1 MKTRPWNAAPLVLL
15 ALRAVAAAAA
25 EQPSDSLYQLAAP
38 LTAQDGRAI
47 GLDVYRGQPVLV
59 TMFYASCQATCPL
72 IIDTLRAVEKQVPP
86 EQMKRLRVLLVSI
99 DADHDT
105 PEVLA
110 ATAQE
115 RRVDTARWTL
125 AHADERTVRQVAAAL
140 GVQYRKLPDG
150 QFSHA
155 TQISVLDGQ
164 GRILAQSDQLG
175 RVDERLVQA
184 IGVAAGR

>member
-1 MKTRPWNAAPLVLL
+1 MMRARPWHAAPLLLL
-15 ALRAVAAAAA
+15 ALRAFAAMAD
-25 EQPSDSLYQLAAP
+25 EPSDSLYQLKTP

-72 IIDTLRAVEKQVPP
+72 IIDTLRAVEKKLPP
-86 EQMKRLRVLLVSI
+86 ADMQRLRVLLVSI

-110 ATAQE
+110 ATAKE
-115 RRVDTARWTL
+115 RRLDTTRWTL

-155 TQISVLDGQ
+155 TQISVLDGR
-164 GRILAQSDQLG
+164 GKILAQSDQLG
-175 RVDERLVQA
+175 RADEKLVEA
-184 IGVAAGR
+184 IGVASR